1 MSLEASGHS
10 PVETICESTVKLIPY
25 YCLGIE
31 KVNNCASYS
40 LLGKMIKIRQS
51 TSRIKQDIEE
61 LRVNILGTSIVPI
74 LDILSILLSSLPML
88 PQLKPDIHVLTILV
102 VHINVNADHC
112 NEFYSSYSKS
122 LGLLLLGETES

>member
-40 LLGKMIKIRQS
+40 LLAKMIKIRQS
-51 TSRIKQDIEE
+51 MNRMKQDTEE
-61 LRVNILGTSIVPI
+61 VRINTLGTSIVPA
-74 LDILSILLSSLPML
+74 LDILNSLLSSLPL
-88 PQLKPDIHVLTILV
+88 PPPPPQ
-102 VHINVNADHC
+102 
-112 NEFYSSYSKS
+112 
-122 LGLLLLGETES
+122 